1 MGFVR
6 EAIAAVGLDFAA
18 AGCLGRLVGWLA
30 VGRLP

>member
-18 AGCLGRLVGWLA
+18 AGCLGRLVG
-30 VGRLP
+30 RLK

>member
-18 AGCLGRLVGWLA
+18 AGCLGRLVGWF

>member
-18 AGCLGRLVGWLA
+18 AGCLGRLVG
-30 VGRLP
+30 RLP